1 MSESG
6 EISEFGYIMELLA
19 RGKVSAGKSGAAPR
33 PSSGHYLAG
42 SCGRPGS
49 FQGGGWDP
57 GCARSAPAS
66 WQLQNAE

>member
-33 PSSGHYLAG
+33 PPSGHYLAG
-42 SCGRPGS
+42 SCGRPGHS
-49 FQGGGWDP
+49 REGAGIP
-57 GCARSAPAS
+57 GARSAPAS